1 MLLDT
6 PYAKFSFKERM
17 KRKAMDKIIL
27 RLNLAE
33 NNRRNISF
41 QLERSAIIFRVQL
54 QELIYL
60 GTVLGQLRRIN
71 LI

>member
-1 MLLDT
+1 
-6 PYAKFSFKERM
+6 
-17 KRKAMDKIIL
+17 MDKIIL